1 MTAVMCM
8 LDIDGECRISD
19 AAKELRDASDCEG
32 GDSTA
37 CVTKISAEA
46 SQHAFDRASGD
57 GTSCVTSFDA
67 EANQH
72 ASNHASGGGTSCV
85 TSFDAEANQY
95 ASNRASGD
103 GTSSVASIDTEAGQH
118 ASDRASGEFKHM
130 HSTEAHETSP
140 IGAHTARAP
149 NASHAAQKSFAESA
163 DLDANIADAPGCG
176 ADGLWTLAAVSKR
189 ERGALGNMP
198 CDARGL
204 LLYQIR
210 LISLRETR
218 AMQDMRAL
226 DMRRG
231 DALEECVH
239 KIACVSGKAG
249 PDSSQDTDE
258 VTTKRRA
265 IFDARQEIQSLLTRL
280 GEQKLKALEMLGE
293 LEERGGND
301 MSTAAPCIVIPDN
314 GRARIEEG
322 GSTHGG

>member
-8 LDIDGECRISD
+8 LDIDGECRMSD
-19 AAKELRDASDCEG
+19 ATKEMRDASDCEG
-32 GDSTA
+32 
-37 CVTKISAEA
+37 
-46 SQHAFDRASGD
+46 GD

-67 EANQH
+67 EASQH
-72 ASNHASGGGTSCV
+72 ASDRASGDGTACV
-85 TSFDAEANQY
+85 TSFDAKAKQH
-95 ASNRASGD
+95 AFDRASGD
-103 GTSSVASIDTEAGQH
+103 GTSSVTSIDTEANQH

-149 NASHAAQKSFAESA
+149 NESHAAQKSFAESA
-163 DLDANIADAPGCG
+163 DLDANIADTPDCG
-176 ADGLWTLAAVSKR
+176 ADSLCALAAVSKR

-210 LISLRETR
+210 LISLREAR

>member
-19 AAKELRDASDCEG
+19 ATKELRDASDCEG

-37 CVTKISAEA
+37 CVTKIDVEA
-46 SQHAFDRASGD
+46 SQHASNRASGD

-72 ASNHASGGGTSCV
+72 ASDRASSDGKSSV
-85 TSFDAEANQY
+85 TKTDAEASQH
-95 ASNRASGD
+95 AFDRASGD
-103 GTSSVASIDTEAGQH
+103 GTSSVARIDTEASQH

-149 NASHAAQKSFAESA
+149 NASHAAHRPGAES
-163 DLDANIADAPGCG
+163 ANIADTPDCG
-176 ADGLWTLAAVSKR
+176 ADSLCALAAVSKR
-189 ERGALGNMP
+189 ERGALSNMP

-210 LISLRETR
+210 LISLREAR